1 MSIKDLPSKLYK
13 YKGVSDGV
21 LDGLSKG
28 KVWFSHLD
36 KLNDP
41 YENEYDYDDSI
52 FFSNLNNYLETIPA
66 EGLPTE
72 ICQIINELKWQK
84 KDDAAIIQYLEQI
97 SIDGGLKTQLNKLK
111 GILKEHKSCK
121 AGILSLCANF
131 DNLLM
136 WAYYAD
142 NYAGIC
148 MEFSTEENAEIL
160 NNEKFTF
167 KVDYNNRH
175 YNMKDVFPFYSSKYP
190 NKSLD
195 DFEMGI
201 CLPKIYAHK
210 STAWSHEREWRVIS
224 DISKQKESSDKGG
237 ALMPFPGKLTAI
249 YFGDRATTDAINSVK
264 DAVVKGSYGYEPL
277 YKRAKLKKDSFGIE
291 LINI

>member
-1 MSIKDLPSKLYK
+1 MSIKNLPSKLYK
-13 YKGVSDGV
+13 YKGVSKGV

-52 FFSNLNNYLETIPA
+52 FFSNLDNYLNTIPS
-66 EGLPTE
+66 EDLPIDISRIRKQNT
-72 ICQIINELKWQK
+72 
-84 KDDAAIIQYLEQI
+84 DDSATIQYLERI
-97 SIDGGLKTQLNKLK
+97 SIDGGLKNQLKKLK

-121 AGILSLCANF
+121 AGILSLCEDF
-131 DNLLM
+131 DNLVM

-167 KVDYNNRH
+167 KVDYNNQH
-175 YNMKDVFPFYSSKYP
+175 YNMMDVFPFYSSKFP

-195 DFEMGI
+195 DFEKGI

-210 STAWSHEREWRVIS
+210 STAWSHEREWRVVS
-224 DISKQKESSDKGG
+224 DISRQKECSDKGG

-249 YFGDRATTDAINSVK
+249 YFGDRATTDTINSVK
-264 DAVVKGSYGYEPL
+264 EAVVKGFYGYEPL